1 MSTDTSVAAGAAIHL
16 NQPSGDVILNVE
28 GLRKY
33 FPVSRG
39 FTLFGTRSYLK
50 AIDGIAF
57 EIRAG
62 ETFGLVGESGCGK
75 TTTAK
80 TILSLERPTAG
91 RILFEGEDVN
101 TMDKAGRRHYRSSV
115 QAVFQDPWSSLNP
128 RMRVRSIVGE
138 PLEIATSLTKRQV
151 TERVSD
157 LLTEVGLNPYQANLY
172 PHEFSGGQR
181 QRIGIARALALN
193 PRLVILDEPVSAL
206 DVSIRAQIMN
216 LLVDLQR
223 EHGLAYLL
231 IAHNLATVRYMCHR
245 VGVMYLGKIVETGD
259 TDPLF
264 DNPLHPYTKALISA
278 ALPSHPDIVREEIIL
293 PGEVPSPINP
303 PSGCS
308 FNPRCPSKIGEICE
322 QLMPQL
328 AQEESNHR
336 VSCHLYSGSLAAAQ
350 QAAEE
355 QARAAEAA
363 EVAGAARSDG
373 FWRRRTR
380 PTDGQTATAG
390 AAQESTRA
398 AGDGN

>member
-1 MSTDTSVAAGAAIHL
+1 
-16 NQPSGDVILNVE
+16 VILHVE
-28 GLRKY
+28 ALQKY

-39 FTLFGTRSYLK
+39 WSLFGARSMLK
-50 AIDGIAF
+50 AVDGITF
-57 EIRAG
+57 EIHAG

-80 TILSLERPTAG
+80 TILGLEQPNG
-91 RILFEGEDVN
+91 GKILFEDRDINGMTRAEKRN
-101 TMDKAGRRHYRSSV
+101 YRSSV

-138 PLEIATSLTKRQV
+138 PLEIATTMTKRQIGD
-151 TERVSD
+151 RVSD

-193 PRLVILDEPVSAL
+193 PKLVILDEPVSAL

-223 EHGLAYLL
+223 EHQLTYLL
-231 IAHNLATVRYMCHR
+231 IAHNLATVRYMCHK
-245 VGVMYLGKIVETGD
+245 VGVMYLGRIVEMGD

-278 ALPSHPDIVREEIIL
+278 ALPSHPDIIREEIIL
-293 PGEVPSPINP
+293 PGEVPSPIDP
-303 PSGCS
+303 PPGCT

-322 QLMPQL
+322 QLEPRL
-328 AQEESNHR
+328 AEEEPGHH
-336 VSCHLYSGSLAAAQ
+336 VSCHLYGASLRTARDAAGVSADGAASGPEPVEAAA
-350 QAAEE
+350 
-355 QARAAEAA
+355 
-363 EVAGAARSDG
+363 DG
-373 FWRRRTR
+373 
-380 PTDGQTATAG
+380 D
-390 AAQESTRA
+390 
-398 AGDGN
+398 